1 MTGIA
6 GNNEVVNSRQFDY
19 PLERVF
25 AAWTTP
31 EQLARWWGPKGF
43 TNTFHEFD
51 LRPGGQWRFVMHG
64 PDGKD
69 YPNHSEFVEIVPHER
84 IVIRHLNAPEF
95 EATATFEQSDGKTTL
110 IFRQVFKKPDV
121 VEQARTFLLEANEQN
136 FDRLNDLLAEL
147 SIK

>member
-1 MTGIA
+1 MTGIE
-6 GNNEVVNSRQFDY
+6 GNNEVMNSRQFNY

-43 TNTFHEFD
+43 TNTFNEFD
-51 LRPGGQWRFVMHG
+51 FRPGGQWRFVMHG

-95 EATATFEQSDGKTTL
+95 EATATFEHSDGKTTL
-110 IFRQVFKKPDV
+110 TFRQVFKKPEV
-121 VEQARTFLLEANEQN
+121 VEQARTFLQEANEQN
-136 FDRLNDLLAEL
+136 FDRLNDLLAKL
-147 SIK
+147 SIG